1 MHSDFKEL
9 LSTLN
14 AHRVKY
20 LVVGAY
26 AVSIYAQPRAT
37 KDLDILVKADTENAK
52 AVFAALAQFGAPL
65 EGLTFADFA
74 EPGPFF
80 RMGREP
86 IGVDIL
92 TAIPGIEFDAAWQRR
107 MEGVIDEVSSV
118 SASFISREDLIA
130 AKLASGRPRD
140 LADVDEMRKAEE
152 SQQPKPAKR
161 KLSEAAGPE

>member
-37 KDLDILVKADTENAK
+37 KDLDILVKADSENAK
-52 AVFAALAQFGAPL
+52 SVFAALAQFGAPL

-80 RMGREP
+80 RIGRDP
-86 IGVDIL
+86 VGVDVL
-92 TAIPGIEFDAAWQRR
+92 TAIPGVEFDAAWPRR
-107 MEGVIDEVSSV
+107 VEAVIDPANELK
-118 SASFISREDLIA
+118 ANFISRTDLMA
-130 AKLASGRPRD
+130 AKLASGRPQD
-140 LADVDEMRKAEE
+140 LADVDAIREAEE
-152 SQQPKPAKR
+152 SQQPT
-161 KLSEAAGPE
+161 LSKKQPPEPTGPN